1 MSHDVFSQTV
11 KFWLISIVVDS
22 LVMVRHRILIVKEMQ
37 FCIDPFFIAQKINC
51 CGGSHRIQDFGLT
64 SSAARY
70 FLIAFWSLTC
80 CFGALIA
87 TQSLFYVIAAS
98 ACCWKCDILIPSLSV
113 YFFFEYGSLYR
124 ISSAWTT
131 AVMADFAVWPY
142 LNFFASD
149 FLI

>member
-1 MSHDVFSQTV
+1 
-11 KFWLISIVVDS
+11 
-22 LVMVRHRILIVKEMQ
+22 MVRHRILIVKEMQ
-37 FCIDPFFIAQKINC
+37 FCIDPFSIAQKINC
-51 CGGSHRIQDFGLT
+51 RGGSHRIQDFGLT

-113 YFFFEYGSLYR
+113 YFFSSMFLYTGFRLLGLLLLWRILQSDLIWTSLHPTFLYNLTR
-124 ISSAWTT
+124 LHSITT
-131 AVMADFAVWPY
+131 DRSNWSWAV
-142 LNFFASD
+142 LR
-149 FLI
+149 